1 MNGRIS
7 KFGLYNTAPTLSEI
21 HQLYTQHTGTAA
33 RTLPNGTWTPVVD
46 GEANLPV
53 DSTVD
58 SVQVV
63 NTEETATSDVTISAL
78 VTDNVTLTSETLT
91 GNDYAAS
98 LSHVVSENVT
108 SGTISFTPTL
118 LSQVGLPALT
128 GTNTNATFAYLPNTF
143 EIETGILSKGDTDT
157 YNVSGDT
164 DTYNVSG
171 ELFNISGY
179 VNDSVSG
186 DGIPNATIHL
196 TGDSIATS
204 VYSNASG
211 YYLIGELYN
220 GSYTITASKTG
231 YISNSVDIVISGAD
245 NTTDELLLEEIG
257 KPTMVNVT
265 NVPISIYA
273 IIVLFGL
280 ITGAYAILRK
290 DNEYYTHMIA
300 CIISSLLFGTSS
312 YISFAGV
319 TGEGWSDGAAM
330 PIMTL
335 YTLPSLGYLFAGVA
349 AILIFYFLMRMYD
362 IYQENA
368 DAGWMKQ

>member
-1 MNGRIS
+1 
-7 KFGLYNTAPTLSEI
+7 
-21 HQLYTQHTGTAA
+21 
-33 RTLPNGTWTPVVD
+33 
-46 GEANLPV
+46 
-53 DSTVD
+53 
-58 SVQVV
+58 
-63 NTEETATSDVTISAL
+63 
-78 VTDNVTLTSETLT
+78 
-91 GNDYAAS
+91 

-128 GTNTNATFAYLPNTF
+128 GTNTNATFTYLPNTF
-143 EIETGILSKGDTDT
+143 SIETGILSK
-157 YNVSGDT
+157 GDT

-300 CIISSLLFGTSS
+300 CIISALLFGTSS